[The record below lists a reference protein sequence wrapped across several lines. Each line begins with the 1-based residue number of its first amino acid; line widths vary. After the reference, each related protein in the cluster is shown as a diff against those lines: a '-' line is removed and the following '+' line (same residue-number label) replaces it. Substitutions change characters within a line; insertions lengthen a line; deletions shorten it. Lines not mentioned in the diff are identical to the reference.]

1 MPRLIGYIDESEII
15 NIHYNYGGD
24 KLITVIKPGKRSK
37 ENYYIGKCWW
47 CEAKFIFEE
56 CDVQAIDNN
65 KYNVDKGPKIS
76 HYVDCP
82 ECGRTLFKDDHDFV
96 ELPKYKYDK
105 LLRKA
110 KRRNNDECSC
120 SKRREIRKPR
130 R

>member
-1 MPRLIGYIDESEII
+1 MHLSIGCVIESKIID
-15 NIHYNYGGD
+15 IHYNYGGD

-65 KYNVDKGPKIS
+65 KYNVDKGPKIF

-82 ECGRTLFKDDHDFV
+82 EYGHALFKDDHDFV

-120 SKRREIRKPR
+120 SKRREIKKPR